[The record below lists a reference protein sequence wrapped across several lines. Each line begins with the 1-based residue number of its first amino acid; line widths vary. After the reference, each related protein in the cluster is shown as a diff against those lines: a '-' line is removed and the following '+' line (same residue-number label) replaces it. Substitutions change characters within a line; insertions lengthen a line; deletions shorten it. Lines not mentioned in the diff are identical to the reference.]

1 MHVGCFIFG
10 GGGVESRPVDGGWGV
25 CKKVLLLPQNGVIL
39 VRHNSVGL
47 GLGYIRLYIR
57 LASVGRLLTW

>member
-39 VRHNSVGL
+39 VRP
-47 GLGYIRLYIR
+47 IMPRPRLYKLI
-57 LASVGRLLTW
+57 